1 MSTEARTLRQHAEL
15 IRAGH
20 IFELDPSQFSKRT
33 AEDLQLLLKVTHLAG
48 GPIALTLD
56 RFASVLAV
64 REQAQRELEL
74 AVAGPKASSRLVL
87 SLPVLVFLGSGIAG
101 IPIFRTLA
109 TPSAVWLS
117 LLLGVAMFLLGN
129 SWTNRILRK
138 AEPETR
144 DPGIQLDALG
154 IALQAGLPL
163 SSAAELVGN
172 LDVTEFQNISLGSGV
187 ALSQLVSDRADNLR
201 LEQLNYDR
209 LKIQKTSVAVLWP
222 LGLTVLPAF
231 VLIAIVPVGAALIQ
245 SR

>member
-1 MSTEARTLRQHAEL
+1 MNTEARTLRQHAEL

-20 IFELDPSQFSKRT
+20 IFELDPNQFSRRT
-33 AEDLQLLLKVTHLAG
+33 AEDLQMLVKVTHLAG

-56 RFASVLAV
+56 RFAAVLGV

-117 LLLGVAMFLLGN
+117 LVVGLAMFLLGN

-138 AEPETR
+138 AEPETK
-144 DPGIQLDALG
+144 DPGIQLDALA

-163 SSAAELVGN
+163 SPAAELVGN
-172 LDVTEFQNISLGSGV
+172 LEVAEFQNISLGSGV
-187 ALSQLVSDRADNLR
+187 ALSQLVSERADNLR
-201 LEQLNYDR
+201 LDQYNQDR
-209 LKIQKTSVAVLWP
+209 LKIQKSSVAVLWP
-222 LGLTVLPAF
+222 LGMTVLPAF
-231 VLIAIVPVGAALIQ
+231 VLLAIVPVGAALIQ